1 MKPLTEREVIVLAR
15 KCGMRVCSTEEHHGC
30 PYGDESMVDCV
41 ERLEADYEAAVQ
53 RMLAFYEEARDNKL
67 EGSYS
72 KTIRER
78 ITLWQTGQA
87 GDWDGLPQG
96 VRVFLL
102 EAANYMDGLEYMA
115 RLGAGTDGY
124 HSFDEL
130 YRHRT
135 ELFAALCNLFPGRAW
150 KSTKHFD
157 GTMEK
162 GWFIAGIDTPEGQ
175 ATYHCRGDF
184 WNLFRVRELE
194 TAPKWDGHTPEDVLL
209 RIREFVHT
217 EAAYVEKLERRWET
231 IEGYV
236 PHCCAN
242 CGHKKSDGS
251 CELLPDGD
259 QVSIDYTEGFDRDDC
274 EHWDMFIQKR

>member
-1 MKPLTEREVIVLAR
+1 MTEREVIVLER
-15 KCGMRVCSTEEHHGC
+15 QCGMRVCSTEEHHGC

-41 ERLEADYEAAVQ
+41 ERLEADYEAAID
-53 RMLAFYEEARDNKL
+53 RLLLIA
-67 EGSYS
+67 EG
-72 KTIRER
+72 I
-78 ITLWQTGQA
+78 
-87 GDWDGLPQG
+87 
-96 VRVFLL
+96 
-102 EAANYMDGLEYMA
+102 
-115 RLGAGTDGY
+115 RLGTIQEVGADGSVKATGETSDGY
-124 HSFDEL
+124 HTFNEL

-175 ATYHCRGDF
+175 TTYHCRGDS

-194 TAPKWDGHTPEDVLL
+194 TAPKWDGHTPEDVLRRL
-209 RIREFVHT
+209 RAFVHT
-217 EAAYVEKLERRWET
+217 EATYVEKLERRWET

-242 CGHKKSDGS
+242 CGHKKPDGS

-259 QVSIDYTEGFDRDDC
+259 QFSVDCTEGFDRDDC
-274 EHWDMFIQKR
+274 EHWDMFIPKR

>member
-15 KCGMRVCSTEEHHGC
+15 QCGMRVCSTEEHHGC
-30 PYGDESMVDCV
+30 PYGDEGMVV
-41 ERLEADYEAAVQ
+41 SVVLLGKDYE
-53 RMLAFYEEARDNKL
+53 
-67 EGSYS
+67 EGIDRLLLIAEGIHRG
-72 KTIRER
+72 TIQEVGADGSVKA
-78 ITLWQTGQA
+78 TG
-87 GDWDGLPQG
+87 
-96 VRVFLL
+96 
-102 EAANYMDGLEYMA
+102 E
-115 RLGAGTDGY
+115 TSDGY
-124 HSFDEL
+124 HTFNEL
-130 YRHRT
+130 YRYRT

-162 GWFIAGIDTPEGQ
+162 GWFIAGIDTPDGQ

-194 TAPKWDGHTPEDVLL
+194 TAPKWDGHTPEDVLR
-209 RIREFVHT
+209 RIQELVHT

-231 IEGYV
+231 TEGYV

-259 QVSIDYTEGFDRDDC
+259 QFSIDYTDGFDRDDC
-274 EHWDMFIQKR
+274 EHWDMFIPKR

>member
-1 MKPLTEREVIVLAR
+1 MKPLTEREVIVLA
-15 KCGMRVCSTEEHHGC
+15 KQCAMRVCSTEEHHGC
-30 PYGDESMVDCV
+30 PYGDEGMVDCV
-41 ERLEADYEAAVQ
+41 ERLEKD
-53 RMLAFYEEARDNKL
+53 YEEAIDRL
-67 EGSYS
+67 LLIAEGIHRG
-72 KTIRER
+72 TIQEVGADGSVKA
-78 ITLWQTGQA
+78 TG
-87 GDWDGLPQG
+87 
-96 VRVFLL
+96 
-102 EAANYMDGLEYMA
+102 E
-115 RLGAGTDGY
+115 TSDGY
-124 HSFDEL
+124 HTFNEL

-162 GWFIAGIDTPEGQ
+162 GWFIAGIDTPDGQ

-194 TAPKWDGHTPEDVLL
+194 TAPKWDGHTPEDVLR
-209 RIREFVHT
+209 RIQELVHT

-231 IEGYV
+231 TEGYV

-259 QVSIDYTEGFDRDDC
+259 QFSIDYTDGFDRDDC
-274 EHWDMFIQKR
+274 EHWDMFIPKR